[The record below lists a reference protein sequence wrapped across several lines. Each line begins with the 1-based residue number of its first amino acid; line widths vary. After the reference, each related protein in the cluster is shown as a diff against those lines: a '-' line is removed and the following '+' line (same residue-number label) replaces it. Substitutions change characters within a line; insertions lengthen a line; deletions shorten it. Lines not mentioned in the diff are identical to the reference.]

1 MIYKTKKPY
10 FKTSIY
16 TFMALTLLTCSCSQ
30 KKQDTLSA
38 SQKKQDTLS
47 AHGFTK
53 ISDSPKVYVCE
64 HFLSDK
70 ECDHL
75 IEMARPSLY
84 RSMVIN
90 PDGPNTTL
98 DERRTSSGTFFSATP
113 EDETLKTIQTKVSLV
128 TKIPE
133 KNGEAI
139 QLLHYGVGGEYQPHF
154 DYFDPETPGGLIHF
168 NRGGQRVA
176 TFMVYLHTTE
186 AGGETIFPKANIK
199 IAPEKG
205 KAVLFYNVNEEDQPD
220 PMSLHGGAPVVQG
233 EKWLIT
239 RWLREEEFH

>member
-1 MIYKTKKPY
+1 MIHKTRTPY

-16 TFMALTLLTCSCSQ
+16 IFMALTAFSCACSQ
-30 KKQDTLSA
+30 KKTDPLAAQ
-38 SQKKQDTLS
+38 
-47 AHGFTK
+47 GFTK

-70 ECDHL
+70 ECEHL
-75 IEMARPSLY
+75 IEMARPALN
-84 RSMVIN
+84 RSTVVN
-90 PDGPNTTL
+90 PNGPESVL
-98 DERRTSSGTFFSATP
+98 DDRRTSSGMFFSATP
-113 EDETLKTIQTKVSLV
+113 DDDVLKTIQKRVAEV

-154 DYFDPETPGGLIHF
+154 DYFDPETLGGLVHF

-176 TFMVYLHTTE
+176 TFMIYLHTTE
-186 AGGETIFPKANIK
+186 AGGETIFPKADLRIN
-199 IAPEKG
+199 AEKG
-205 KAVLFYNVNEEDQPD
+205 KAVLFYNVNDENEPD
-220 PMSLHGGAPVVQG
+220 PMSFHGGSPVAQG

-239 RWLREEEFH
+239 RWLREGEFH